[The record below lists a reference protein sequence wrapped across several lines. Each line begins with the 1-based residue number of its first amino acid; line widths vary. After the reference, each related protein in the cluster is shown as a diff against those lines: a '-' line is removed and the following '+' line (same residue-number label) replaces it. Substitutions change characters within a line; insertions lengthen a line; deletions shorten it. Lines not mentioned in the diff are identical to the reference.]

1 MELNTAGSARHK
13 KILVD
18 YLKKNLKKGYTQES
32 LKWALIK
39 QGYSR
44 IAVENAIKQTNKE
57 LSREAP
63 ILKEK
68 PIIKHQIFDQNNQP
82 LKIKKAWWKRFFG

>member
-1 MELNTAGSARHK
+1 MAENPRTRLKN
-13 KILVD
+13 
-18 YLKKNLKKGYTQES
+18 YLKKNLKKGYTIES

-44 IAVENAIKQTNKE
+44 TSIDKSIEQIHKE
-57 LSREAP
+57 LAEEAP

-68 PIIKHQIFDQNNQP
+68 PMISYQIIDEKDNPIEV
-82 LKIKKAWWKRFFG
+82 KKSFWRRLLG

>member
-1 MELNTAGSARHK
+1 MAENPRTRLKN
-13 KILVD
+13 
-18 YLKKNLKKGYTQES
+18 YLKKNLKKGYTIES

-44 IAVENAIKQTNKE
+44 TAIDKAIEQIHKE
-57 LSREAP
+57 LAEKAP

-68 PIIKHQIFDQNNQP
+68 PMINYQIIDEKDNPIE
-82 LKIKKAWWKRFFG
+82 IKKSWWKKLLG